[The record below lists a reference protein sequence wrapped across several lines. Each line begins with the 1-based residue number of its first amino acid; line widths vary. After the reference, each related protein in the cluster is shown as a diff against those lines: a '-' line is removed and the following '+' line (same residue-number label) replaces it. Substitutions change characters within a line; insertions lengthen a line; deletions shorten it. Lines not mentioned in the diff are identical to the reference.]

1 MFTPRTLYRCY
12 TVQVRGQTKND
23 SLTLSTLPTNPIM
36 SQPHDTPS
44 IGQLPQPLANH
55 AQRAG
60 QTPPAQGAYKD
71 NFGKFVRQGA
81 TYTHVIRFANAP
93 KTTLIGYSRPRGG
106 REKEDKVVLLQ
117 DIIRRLLASP
127 KAYLQAGACIEFY
140 NNVSDDDRDSVWIF
154 TLHHSRAEPS
164 HYASQL
170 PWLMAYLEGLYK
182 PKQDA
187 YVQGLFTP
195 SAGNPSPYTPPVALT
210 PTNPP
215 QAITPHRG
223 NLPLATPYGGAATS
237 ALSETKRFGDRME
250 LDDYLKAFLIAGVIP
265 PGEIE
270 GYRWKVIRNQQL
282 PDNYI
287 QP

>member
-1 MFTPRTLYRCY
+1 
-12 TVQVRGQTKND
+12 
-23 SLTLSTLPTNPIM
+23 M
-36 SQPHDTPS
+36 SKPHSTPS
-44 IGQLPQPLANH
+44 FGQLAQPLAAH
-55 AQRAG
+55 AQQAG
-60 QTPPAQGAYKD
+60 QTPPAQSAYKD

-81 TYTHVIRFANAP
+81 TYTHVIRFADTR

-106 REKEDKVVLLQ
+106 REKDDKVVLLQ

-140 NNVSDDDRDSVWIF
+140 NNRSDDDRDSIWVF

-182 PKQDA
+182 PKPDT

-195 SAGNPSPYTPPVALT
+195 PTGNPAAYSPPVALS
-210 PTNPP
+210 PTNSPP
-215 QAITPHRG
+215 TITPQRG
-223 NLPLATPYGGAATS
+223 SLPLATYYAGAGTR
-237 ALSETKRFGDRME
+237 ALSETKCFQDRME
-250 LDDYLKAFLIAGVIP
+250 LDDYLKPFIIAGVIP

-287 QP
+287 RR

>member
-1 MFTPRTLYRCY
+1 MA
-12 TVQVRGQTKND
+12 KSHD
-23 SLTLSTLPTNPIM
+23 S
-36 SQPHDTPS
+36 QS
-44 IGQLPQPLANH
+44 IGQLAQPLSAH

-60 QTPPAQGAYKD
+60 QTPPAQSAYKD

-81 TYTHVIRFANAP
+81 TYTHVIRLANAP

-106 REKEDKVVLLQ
+106 REKDDKVALLQ

-127 KAYLQAGACIEFY
+127 KAYLQAGASIEFY
-140 NNVSDDDRDSVWIF
+140 NNLSDDDRDSIWLF

-164 HYASQL
+164 HAASQL

-182 PKQDA
+182 PQSDA
-187 YVQGLFTP
+187 YVQGLFTA
-195 SAGNPSPYTPPVALT
+195 STGNSPAYGPPATLT

-215 QAITPHRG
+215 AAIDHHRG
-223 NLPLATPYGGAATS
+223 SLSMATPNGGAGTS
-237 ALSETKRFGDRME
+237 ALSETKRFKDRME
-250 LDDYLKAFLIAGVIP
+250 LDEYLKPFLITGVIP

-287 QP
+287 RH

>member
-1 MFTPRTLYRCY
+1 
-12 TVQVRGQTKND
+12 
-23 SLTLSTLPTNPIM
+23 M
-36 SQPHDTPS
+36 SQPRDTPS
-44 IGQLPQPLANH
+44 IGQLAQSLTDH

-60 QTPPAQGAYKD
+60 QTPPAQGTYPN

-81 TYTHVIRFANAP
+81 TYTHVIRFADAR

-106 REKEDKVVLLQ
+106 REKDDKVVLLQ

-127 KAYLQAGACIEFY
+127 TAYLPAGACIEFY
-140 NNVSDDDRDSVWIF
+140 NNRSDDDRDSLWIF

-170 PWLMAYLEGLYK
+170 PWLMTYLEGLYK
-182 PKQDA
+182 PNPDT

-195 SAGNPSPYTPPVALT
+195 PAPGQAPYAPPVALT
-210 PTNPP
+210 PTNHREV
-215 QAITPHRG
+215 ANTPSPNNFYG
-223 NLPLATPYGGAATS
+223 VAGTGPLST
-237 ALSETKRFGDRME
+237 TKRFNDRME
-250 LDDYLKAFLIAGVIP
+250 LDDYFKPFIIAQVLP
-265 PGEIE
+265 LGEIE

-287 QP
+287 RR